1 MASLRQVCY
10 PSQQQQL
17 NRYFKNT
24 TKHSLKRDVFLLS
37 EWPHQCVSLLSVSVD
52 RPHCLLC
59 ALVSSDGSSR
69 VSHFAGSLVAR
80 FWGEPSVSEPQS
92 RPRSGRARSS
102 CLSVHSLNLPISPSY
117 SPPSLAI
124 GRTCRLSCSVIVIVL
139 LTTPS
144 SACLP
149 VWSIK
154 CSLSIE
160 LGCCWCHCCWC
171 SWCSRCPRVA
181 VSAVCNEESAA
192 FQFHI
197 ITFLMTPPLCS
208 TKERKKKEELQHSMM
223 ERINR
228 KEQGNS
234 TSSNTSPGIAAATK
248 VQQQLTGWL
257 CVHTVS
263 ANTSPST
270 HFQLIALVRRRQHCG
285 KQRIQC
291 VSVFASDSSE
301 SLIAGTLCTPTL
313 AVLTH

>member
-1 MASLRQVCY
+1 MSRLVLDLVELVVAA
-10 PSQQQQL
+10 
-17 NRYFKNT
+17 
-24 TKHSLKRDVFLLS
+24 
-37 EWPHQCVSLLSVSVD
+37 
-52 RPHCLLC
+52 CL
-59 ALVSSDGSSR
+59 
-69 VSHFAGSLVAR
+69 FI
-80 FWGEPSVSEPQS
+80 
-92 RPRSGRARSS
+92 
-102 CLSVHSLNLPISPSY
+102 LSVHSLNLPISPSY

-181 VSAVCNEESAA
+181 VSAVRNEESAA

-208 TKERKKKEELQHSMM
+208 TKERKKKEELLHSMM

-234 TSSNTSPGIAAATK
+234 TSSNTSPRKRNCSSNQSAAATN
-248 VQQQLTGWL
+248 WL